1 MFVPAFPEKTKILTG
16 AEKEHLLETLRH
28 DKGQDKPVRGIN
40 WFKVIFDY
48 KIIFPTLMFFCC
60 DMTAASMSAFIPTIL
75 TELGWK
81 AATAQAM

>member
-1 MFVPAFPEKTKILTG
+1 MPDFPERTKILTA

-28 DKGQDKPVRGIN
+28 DKGEEKLSVRGTN

-60 DMTAASMSAFIPTIL
+60 DMTAGSMSAFIPTIL